1 MTSLSRFTGGRWG
14 ARNVLA
20 LLLLLAL
27 LAPFAVYAVPGV
39 IGADQS
45 YVVLTGSMEPAIS
58 PGDAVV
64 VDAVDPASIVAGD
77 VITFQRSAA
86 NDIPT
91 THRVMDVVNGDAGLA
106 FVTKGDA
113 NEDVDASVVT
123 PDRVVGKVVL
133 TIPFIGYVVQFVN
146 SPLGFV
152 ALVVIPFG
160 LLLITEVWSMI
171 RGNAGAS
178 RRDTEPGVGA
188 DATTTGAAYAT
199 DGESARA
206 DEPTGPDDDNLTFSQ
221 RDLAVAA
228 VVLAVAALFSGYFAY
243 ERREAWLVAVAVAA
257 TTTFLLVVGLRQ
269 FGGDDPTADGTVQ
282 AGAGITTTASAA
294 VPQATIPA
302 AIRDLPTVTL
312 ADATALVTLG
322 RDTGHPVVHD
332 PETDE
337 YVLIDAGTV
346 YTAPA
351 PQPEPDPELAADVD
365 ADDTLDASMEWFFG
379 TTVEPPRPVTDGGEE

>member
-1 MTSLSRFTGGRWG
+1 MTSLSRFTGGRG
-14 ARNVLA
+14 RARDVLA
-20 LLLLLAL
+20 VLLLLAL

-64 VDAVDPASIVAGD
+64 VDAVDPAAIVAGD

-113 NEDVDASVVT
+113 NEDADAGVVT
-123 PDRVVGKVVL
+123 PDRLVGKVVL

-152 ALVVIPFG
+152 ALVVLPFG

-171 RGNAGAS
+171 RGKPDESA
-178 RRDTEPGVGA
+178 R
-188 DATTTGAAYAT
+188 T
-199 DGESARA
+199 DIGTITVGESARA
-206 DEPTGPDDDNLTFSQ
+206 DEPTDADDDSLTFSQ

-228 VVLAVAALFSGYFAY
+228 VLLAVAALVSGYFAY
-243 ERREAWLVAVAVAA
+243 ERREAWLVAVTVAA

-269 FGGDDPTADGTVQ
+269 FGGDDPTIDGEVR
-282 AGAGITTTASAA
+282 AGFAAPGA

-322 RDTGHPVVHD
+322 RDSGHPVVHD
-332 PETDE
+332 AETDE

-351 PQPEPDPELAADVD
+351 PQPEPDPALVAD
-365 ADDTLDASMEWFFG
+365 ADTDDPLDASMEWFFG
-379 TTVEPPRPVTDGGEE
+379 NTVEPPRPVTDGGEE

>member
-1 MTSLSRFTGGRWG
+1 MTSLSRFTGGRG
-14 ARNVLA
+14 RARDVLA
-20 LLLLLAL
+20 VLLLLAL

-64 VDAVDPASIVAGD
+64 VDAVDPVSIVAGD
-77 VITFQRSAA
+77 VITFERSAA

-113 NEDVDASVVT
+113 NEDVDAGVVT
-123 PDRVVGKVVL
+123 ADRLVGKVVL

-152 ALVVIPFG
+152 ALVVLPFG
-160 LLLITEVWSMI
+160 LLLLTEVWSMV

-178 RRDTEPGVGA
+178 KRDTEPGVAG
-188 DATTTGAAYAT
+188 ATTDVARATG
-199 DGESARA
+199 GESARA
-206 DEPTGPDDDNLTFSQ
+206 EEPTDPDDDSLTFSQ

-228 VVLAVAALFSGYFAY
+228 VVLAVVALVSGYFAY
-243 ERREAWLVAVAVAA
+243 ERREAWLVAVTVAA
-257 TTTFLLVVGLRQ
+257 ATTFLLVVGLRQ
-269 FGGDDPTADGTVQ
+269 FGGDDPVADETITAGTDI
-282 AGAGITTTASAA
+282 AAATAA
-294 VPQATIPA
+294 VPEATIPA
-302 AIRDLPTVTL
+302 AIRDLPTVAL

-322 RDTGHPVVHD
+322 RDSGHPVVHD
-332 PETDE
+332 AETDE

-351 PQPEPDPELAADVD
+351 PQPEPDPESAAD
-365 ADDTLDASMEWFFG
+365 ADTDDPLDASMEWFFG
-379 TTVEPPRPVTDGGEE
+379 NTVEPPRPVTDGGEE

>member
-1 MTSLSRFTGGRWG
+1 MTSLSRFTGGRG
-14 ARNVLA
+14 RAREVLA
-20 LLLLLAL
+20 VLLLLAL
-27 LAPFAVYAVPGV
+27 LAPFAIYAVPGV

-64 VDAVDPASIVAGD
+64 VDGVDPATIVAGD
-77 VITFQRSAA
+77 VITFERSAA

-91 THRVMDVVNGDAGLA
+91 THRVVEVVTGDAGLA

-113 NEDVDASVVT
+113 NEDVDTSVVT

-160 LLLITEVWSMI
+160 LLLLTEVWSMV
-171 RGNAGAS
+171 RGKSDESTQA
-178 RRDTEPGVGA
+178 A
-188 DATTTGAAYAT
+188 DPATATVAAATT
-199 DGESARA
+199 DA
-206 DEPTGPDDDNLTFSQ
+206 DEDSLTFSQ

-228 VVLAVAALFSGYFAY
+228 VLLAVAAVVSGYFAY
-243 ERREAWLVAVAVAA
+243 ERREAWLVAVTVAA

-269 FGGDDPTADGTVQ
+269 FGGDEA
-282 AGAGITTTASAA
+282 AGAGVTAGSA
-294 VPQATIPA
+294 VPEATIPA
-302 AIRDLPTVTL
+302 VLRESPTVSL
-312 ADATALVTLG
+312 ADPTALVALG

-332 PETDE
+332 VETDS
-337 YVLIDAGTV
+337 YVLVDAGTV

-351 PQPEPDPELAADVD
+351 PQPEPDATATETEDS
-365 ADDTLDASMEWFFG
+365 LDASMEWFFG
-379 TTVEPPRPVTDGGEE
+379 NTVEPPRPVTDGGEE

>member
-1 MTSLSRFTGGRWG
+1 M
-14 ARNVLA
+14 LA
-20 LLLLLAL
+20 VLLLLAL

-64 VDAVDPASIVAGD
+64 VDGVDPATIAAGD
-77 VITFQRSAA
+77 VITYQRSAA

-91 THRVMDVVNGDAGLA
+91 THRVLDVVNGDAGLA

-113 NEDVDASVVT
+113 NEDADAGVVT
-123 PDRVVGKVVL
+123 ADRVVGKVVL
-133 TIPFIGYVVQFVN
+133 TIPLIGYVVQFVN

-152 ALVVIPFG
+152 ALVVVPFG
-160 LLLITEVWSMI
+160 LLLLTEVWSVI
-171 RGNAGAS
+171 RGDTGTS
-178 RRDTEPGVGA
+178 TRDSDRAVGA
-188 DATTTGAAYAT
+188 AATPAAA
-199 DGESARA
+199 GESA
-206 DEPTGPDDDNLTFSQ
+206 DTDDDSLTFSQ

-228 VVLAVAALFSGYFAY
+228 VLLAVAALVSGYFAY

-269 FGGDDPTADGTVQ
+269 FGGDDPAATGDG
-282 AGAGITTTASAA
+282 IPASAT

-302 AIRDLPTVTL
+302 ALREAPTVTL
-312 ADATALVTLG
+312 AEASALVALG
-322 RDTGHPVVHD
+322 RDTGHPVVRD
-332 PETDE
+332 AETDS

-351 PQPEPDPELAADVD
+351 PDPEPDPVAATEAD
-365 ADDTLDASMEWFFG
+365 ADDPLDASMEWFFG

>member
-1 MTSLSRFTGGRWG
+1 M
-14 ARNVLA
+14 LA
-20 LLLLLAL
+20 VLLLLAL

-64 VDAVDPASIVAGD
+64 VDGVDPATIAAGD
-77 VITFQRSAA
+77 VITYQRSAA

-91 THRVMDVVNGDAGLA
+91 THRVLDVVNGDAGLA

-113 NEDVDASVVT
+113 NEDADAGVVT
-123 PDRVVGKVVL
+123 ADRVVGKVVL
-133 TIPFIGYVVQFVN
+133 TIPLIGYVVQFVN

-152 ALVVIPFG
+152 ALVVVPFG
-160 LLLITEVWSMI
+160 LLLLTEVWSVI
-171 RGNAGAS
+171 RGDAGTS
-178 RRDTEPGVGA
+178 TRDSDRAVGA
-188 DATTTGAAYAT
+188 AASPAAA
-199 DGESARA
+199 GESA
-206 DEPTGPDDDNLTFSQ
+206 DTDDDSLTFSQ

-228 VVLAVAALFSGYFAY
+228 VLLAVAALVSGYFAY

-269 FGGDDPTADGTVQ
+269 FGGDDPAATGDG
-282 AGAGITTTASAA
+282 IPASAT

-302 AIRDLPTVTL
+302 ALREAPTVTL
-312 ADATALVTLG
+312 AEASALVALG

-332 PETDE
+332 AETDS

-351 PQPEPDPELAADVD
+351 PDPEPDPVAATEAD
-365 ADDTLDASMEWFFG
+365 ADDPLDASMEWFFG